1 MSIKIVKD
9 KWYDENN
16 NVITGEKK
24 AKLRQEIHEELDK
37 ELDDHGFGGLIKR
50 FVKKQIDR

>member
-9 KWYDENN
+9 KWYDEDNK
-16 NVITGEKK
+16 VITGEKK
-24 AKLRQEIHEELDK
+24 AKLKQEIHEELDK

-50 FVKKQIDR
+50 FFKKQIDK